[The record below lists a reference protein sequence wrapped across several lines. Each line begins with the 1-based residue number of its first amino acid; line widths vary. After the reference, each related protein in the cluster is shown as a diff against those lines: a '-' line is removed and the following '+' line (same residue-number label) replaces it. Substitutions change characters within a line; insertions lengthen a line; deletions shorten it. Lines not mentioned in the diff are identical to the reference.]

1 MIKNKRILIVGA
13 GGFIGGHLVNKLL
26 RNGNSI
32 IAVDIKPKEYWIL
45 KITIQWI

>member
-26 RNGNSI
+26 KNGNFIVFQQFS
-32 IAVDIKPKEYWIL
+32 
-45 KITIQWI
+45 